1 MWWLAAPL
9 RPARRLS
16 RGYGGV
22 AGGPITLAALPALV
36 EGVLARDKRAISRS
50 ITLCTTL
57 QPGLGRL
64 EQIVN

>member
-1 MWWLAAPL
+1 MWWLVAPL

-16 RGYGGV
+16 RGYGG
-22 AGGPITLAALPALV
+22 GPITLAALSALV
-36 EGVLARDKRAISRS
+36 EGVLARDRRAISRS
-50 ITLCTTL
+50 ITLRTTL